1 MPTLQITA
9 AKSEVTKKLV
19 NVIDTERCEEFEKLA
34 GIDSHGFF
42 GVYHVSKG
50 QADNVAEAFE
60 SFIMRIIEEEE

>member
-1 MPTLQITA
+1 M
-9 AKSEVTKKLV
+9 KKLV

-34 GIDSHGFF
+34 GIDSHGFY

-50 QADNVAEAFE
+50 QAENVAEAFE